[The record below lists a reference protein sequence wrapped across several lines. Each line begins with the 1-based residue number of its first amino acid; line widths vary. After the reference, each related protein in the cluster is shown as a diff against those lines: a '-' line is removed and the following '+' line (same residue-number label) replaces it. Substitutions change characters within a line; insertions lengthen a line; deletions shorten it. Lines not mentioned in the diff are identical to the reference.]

1 MKSSKTSRNN
11 VSPGPTF
18 LGTHGQSLYLS
29 QVGGVIF
36 LNQILQHC
44 SNTVE
49 LLSEYYVS

>member
-18 LGTHGQSLYLS
+18 LGNGQSLYLS

-44 SNTVE
+44 SNAVE
-49 LLSEYYVS
+49 LISEYYVF